1 MFRELSD
8 LRHIRNFNRV
18 ILPISLAFFIYT
30 FGWGVTSPIFSIYVN
45 NVTKNAFL
53 TGLVLSITTM
63 AGIFLN
69 IPFSILENKMNMK
82 RVLQVVLLFYSIL
95 ALLYPQANGL
105 LLLLLLSIA
114 RGIASSFLWLTSWAY
129 VFTYTDKAVK
139 GKETG
144 FFSDMNDLASAVS
157 PIVGGVV
164 SIVSNAAVL
173 RITYC

>member
-69 IPFSILENKMNMK
+69 IPFSILENKINMK
-82 RVLQVVLLFYSIL
+82 RVLQVVLLFYSAL
-95 ALLYPQANGL
+95 ALAIC
-105 LLLLLLSIA
+105 S
-114 RGIASSFLWLTSWAY
+114 
-129 VFTYTDKAVK
+129 K
-139 GKETG
+139 
-144 FFSDMNDLASAVS
+144 
-157 PIVGGVV
+157 
-164 SIVSNAAVL
+164 
-173 RITYC
+173 